1 MNRQLIVYENKVKCR
16 KLAQCNASDMVSV
29 GDRIKVEKD
38 EGEVL
43 SVLTVYD
50 YDTQYVEMI
59 QALSRSDSIPRVS
72 ELWKKI
78 SLSDEEKTELKA
90 GDTVE
95 WKGFKWIILDNDYNG
110 GVFLLMKEP
119 WKVAQFN
126 DSYNVDWKK
135 STLRKDMVDNL
146 LPILGEENLITHV
159 TDLTCDNGDKT
170 LGTCEDKVFI
180 LSCDEYR
187 KYREYIPLFED
198 DMWTCTASWIDD
210 NPDSPYAGYAISPRL
225 VYYDGGVY
233 GSRAINAY
241 GAVPACICY
250 PSILNLPRQ
259 RQEEKNDE

>member
-50 YDTQYVEMI
+50 SDAEYVELI
-59 QALSRSDSIPRVS
+59 RSVTKTDKIPWVS
-72 ELWKKI
+72 ELWKRY
-78 SLSDEEKTELKA
+78 SLGMGEINKLKA
-90 GDTVE
+90 GDTGK
-95 WKGFKWIILDNDYNG
+95 WKDFDWIVLDPDYHG
-110 GVFLLMKEP
+110 GVLLLMKEP
-119 WKVAQFN
+119 WKVTPFN
-126 DSYNVDWKK
+126 DTWNADWKS
-135 STLRKDMVDNL
+135 STLRKDMIENL
-146 LPILGEENLITHV
+146 LPILGDENLIVHQ

-187 KYREYIPLFED
+187 KYRDYIPLFD
-198 DMWTCTASWIDD
+198 DGMWTCTASWVEDD
-210 NPDSPYAGYAISPRL
+210 PDSPYAGGASYPRR
-225 VYYDGGVY
+225 VGNGGIVNSY
-233 GSRAINAY
+233 LAVNAA

-259 RQEEKNDE
+259 RQEENADE